1 MLCLTEGQMSDHI
14 GAKLLYPALPSH
26 NCIMIGDKGYDSDEY
41 RAALLAK
48 NITPCIPPRKGRL
61 VPADFDKNLYRQRHC
76 VAREQPA
83 NSCRFRSNNIPFIRR
98 FEDDIF
104 GAFHNRH

>member
-48 NITPCIPPRKGRL
+48 NIMRPVRG
-61 VPADFDKNLYRQRHC
+61 
-76 VAREQPA
+76 
-83 NSCRFRSNNIPFIRR
+83 
-98 FEDDIF
+98 
-104 GAFHNRH
+104 